1 MSEMMNETNSAFSLT
16 EKMSDLLI
24 FVPCFVLLL
33 VVALLVQMV
42 GIHWR
47 KWLSGAEDSQN
58 IFIGIKS
65 AVFTFMS
72 HIN

>member
-1 MSEMMNETNSAFSLT
+1 MSEMMNETNNSFSLT
-16 EKMSDLLI
+16 EQMSDLLI
-24 FVPCFVLLL
+24 FVPCFIILFA
-33 VVALLVQMV
+33 VAILGQLV

>member
-33 VVALLVQMV
+33 VVALLGQMV

>member
-1 MSEMMNETNSAFSLT
+1 MSEMMNEANSAFSLT

-24 FVPCFVLLL
+24 FVPCFVILLA
-33 VVALLVQMV
+33 VALLGQMV

>member
-1 MSEMMNETNSAFSLT
+1 MSEMMNETNNSFSLT

-24 FVPCFVLLL
+24 FVPCFIILFA
-33 VVALLVQMV
+33 VAILGQLV

-58 IFIGIKS
+58 IFMGIEA
-65 AVFTFMS
+65 AVYTFMS
-72 HIN
+72 HII

>member
-1 MSEMMNETNSAFSLT
+1 MSEMMNETNNSFSLT

-24 FVPCFVLLL
+24 FVPCFIILFA
-33 VVALLVQMV
+33 VAILGQLV

>member
-1 MSEMMNETNSAFSLT
+1 MSEMMNETNNSFSLT

-24 FVPCFVLLL
+24 FVPCFIILFA
-33 VVALLVQMV
+33 VAILGQLV

-47 KWLSGAEDSQN
+47 KWLSEAEDSQN